1 MTRTTAVL
9 AAAAALAAAGR
20 AFPGQD
26 APRKDEMELKC
37 VAVPSRGRPHIRL
50 EGQAPTLPEGARL
63 SINLIRIEERISEG
77 RLIVGGEFYHSE
89 ITAVDRKGRIAYSC
103 AVGGPGYFRAV
114 VKLSEEIQG
123 ARSLDALK
131 KAKTLMP
138 QEWTFDYTAWGDELA
153 GRLSPALQEFDA
165 LAGQATAL
173 VGKYAEA
180 SAQRALWEASRNAL
194 DRESARLLND
204 ISKSEAKSLFP
215 AAASDITAS
224 LGTVQAASN
233 FFTFQAD
240 GRFDKIVD
248 YHTAG
253 KPAVTY
259 RQEEFNWDTV
269 KKYLTEASE
278 AAGREFALWVI
289 KDIRRAGKVSE
300 TLIRAIKNHAD
311 HPGLSLY
318 TNRLQ
323 QGEHL
328 EELENLIRQ
337 KPKG

>member
-204 ISKSEAKSLFP
+204 ISKSEAKSTAEPVRARRRGRSRRRSIRTPPPP
-215 AAASDITAS
+215 ATSPRPWAPSRRPPTSSRSRPTADSTRSSTITPPGSPPS
-224 LGTVQAASN
+224 LTGRRSSTGT
-233 FFTFQAD
+233 
-240 GRFDKIVD
+240 R
-248 YHTAG
+248 
-253 KPAVTY
+253 
-259 RQEEFNWDTV
+259 
-269 KKYLTEASE
+269 
-278 AAGREFALWVI
+278 
-289 KDIRRAGKVSE
+289 
-300 TLIRAIKNHAD
+300 
-311 HPGLSLY
+311 
-318 TNRLQ
+318 
-323 QGEHL
+323 
-328 EELENLIRQ
+328 
-337 KPKG
+337 